1 MKKYI
6 TEDSII
12 LCDEYVDSMESI
24 FETLSSD
31 EVKQFTDDLAKSNKV
46 QKKLINQRR
55 KEVSKLLKNEQ
66 R

>member
-12 LCDEYVDSMESI
+12 LSDEYVDYIESI
-24 FETLSSD
+24 FETLSLD
-31 EVKQFTDDLAKSNKV
+31 EVKQFTDDLAKSNKA

-55 KEVSKLLKNEQ
+55 KEISKILNNGKN
-66 R
+66 

>member
-12 LCDEYVDSMESI
+12 LSDEYVDYMESI
-24 FETLSSD
+24 FETLSLD
-31 EVKQFTDDLAKSNKV
+31 EVKQFTDDLAKSNKA

-55 KEVSKLLKNEQ
+55 KEISKILNNGKN
-66 R
+66 

>member
-12 LCDEYVDSMESI
+12 LSDEYVDYMESI
-24 FETLSSD
+24 FETLSLD
-31 EVKQFTDDLAKSNKV
+31 EVKQFTDDLAKSNKA

-55 KEVSKLLKNEQ
+55 KEISKILNNEKN
-66 R
+66 

>member
-12 LCDEYVDSMESI
+12 LSDEYVDYMESI
-24 FETLSSD
+24 FETLSLD
-31 EVKQFTDDLAKSNKV
+31 EVKQFTDDIAKSNKA

-55 KEVSKLLKNEQ
+55 KEVSKILKNEQ

>member
-12 LCDEYVDSMESI
+12 LSDEYVDYMESI

-55 KEVSKLLKNEQ
+55 KEISKILNNGKN
-66 R
+66 

>member
-12 LCDEYVDSMESI
+12 LTDEYVDYMESI
-24 FETLSSD
+24 FETLSLD
-31 EVKQFTDDLAKSNKV
+31 EVKQFTDDLAKSNKA

-55 KEVSKLLKNEQ
+55 KEISKILNNGKN
-66 R
+66 

>member
-12 LCDEYVDSMESI
+12 LSDEYVDYMESI

-31 EVKQFTDDLAKSNKV
+31 EVKQFTDDLAKSNKA
-46 QKKLINQRR
+46 QKKLINQRK